1 MLVAGGRPVVGAS
14 ATVTRTTSTLVAF
27 SRPHTIVGTVVA
39 VVVLYVTAARWVGV
53 AVGADPV
60 VLVLALVAAMATN
73 LYIVGVNQ
81 VTDVAIDRIN
91 KPWLP
96 LAAGTMTMPAG
107 RALVGASA
115 VVALAVGAVAG
126 RWMLVAAAI
135 GIAVG
140 SAYSLPPL
148 RFKRSHVLA
157 AVAITSVRALVVNLV
172 VFLHFQQVLGGT
184 AAGGVPGHVWAL
196 TGAVLGLTIAIAWFK
211 DLPDTE
217 GDAAHQVSTLV
228 LVLGPR
234 RVLGIGLAVLGASLV
249 AVVAAAVVGLP
260 GVSKP
265 ALAIGHLVL
274 LAVVA
279 TMARRLDLTD
289 QESVRRFYA
298 GIWRLF
304 VAEYLV
310 FFLAVVLA

>member
-1 MLVAGGRPVVGAS
+1 MAAS
-14 ATVTRTTSTLVAF
+14 ATVTRATSTLVAF

-39 VVVLYVTAARWVGV
+39 VVVLYLTAARWVD
-53 AVGADPV
+53 VGLGARPL
-60 VLVLALVAAMATN
+60 VLVLALVSALATN

-96 LAAGTMTMPAG
+96 LAAGTMSMPAG
-107 RALVGASA
+107 RALVAGSA
-115 VVALAVGAVAG
+115 VVAVVAGAVAG
-126 RWMLVAAAI
+126 RFMLLAAVV
-135 GIAVG
+135 GVAVG

-172 VFLHFQQVLGGT
+172 VFLHFQQVLGG
-184 AAGGVPGHVWAL
+184 GGRVPAHVWAL
-196 TGAVLGLTIAIAWFK
+196 TGMVLGLTVAIAWFK
-211 DLPDTE
+211 DLPDME

-234 RVLGIGLAVLGASLV
+234 RVLAIGLAVLAACDL
-249 AVVAAAVVGLP
+249 AVIAAAVVGLP
-260 GVSKP
+260 GVSGRVV
-265 ALAIGHLVL
+265 AVGHLLL
-274 LAVVA
+274 LAVLA
-279 TMARRLDLTD
+279 TMAVRVDLDD
-289 QESVRRFYA
+289 RASVRRFYA

-304 VAEYLV
+304 VAEYVV
-310 FFLAVVLA
+310 FAVAVVTA